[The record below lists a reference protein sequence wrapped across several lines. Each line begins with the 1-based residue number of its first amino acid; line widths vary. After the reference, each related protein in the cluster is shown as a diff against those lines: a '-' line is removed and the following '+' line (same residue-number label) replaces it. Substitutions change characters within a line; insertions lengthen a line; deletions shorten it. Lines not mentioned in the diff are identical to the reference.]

1 MIRHL
6 SYLYGDFKKLF
17 FYKGGRNVG
26 IGQTIA
32 VLIPSLMVHTP
43 KGLFALSLVQFGT
56 LLL

>member
-1 MIRHL
+1 MVILRN
-6 SYLYGDFKKLF
+6 YF